1 MKKCPYCAE
10 EIQDEAIKCRHCG
23 EALNQSQKR
32 VNFSNLSTYYMDEF
46 TKMRESNEQYRG
58 KWNWAAF
65 FFGPLWAL
73 TKGVWLAPIICVIVS
88 VITAGVGGIIY
99 WFVFA
104 FRGNYLYYCSH
115 VKDKQLVI

>member
-23 EALNQSQKR
+23 EALNQPQKK
-32 VNFSNLSTYYMDEF
+32 VNFSNLSTYYMGEF
-46 TKMRESNEQYRG
+46 TKIRESNEQYRG

-65 FFGPLWAL
+65 CFGPLWAL
-73 TKGVWLAPIICVIVS
+73 TKGVWLAPIICIVVS
-88 VITAGVGGIIY
+88 VITAGIGGIIY

>member
-65 FFGPLWAL
+65 FFGQLWAL